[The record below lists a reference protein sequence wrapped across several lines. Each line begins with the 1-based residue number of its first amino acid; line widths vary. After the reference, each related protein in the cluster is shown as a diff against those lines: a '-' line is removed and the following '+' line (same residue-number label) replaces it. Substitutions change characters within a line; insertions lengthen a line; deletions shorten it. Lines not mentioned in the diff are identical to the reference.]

1 MPEQVRWGIPS
12 TANIAV
18 KRFIP
23 GASRSRNGVVAAIPS
38 RDLGRA
44 QAVAGTLGIPG
55 AYGSYDEL
63 LQDPDI
69 DAIYNPLSNR
79 LHAELTVK
87 AAAAG
92 KPILC
97 EKPLALS
104 SEQVRLMV
112 DACRTKGVLLME
124 AFIYRFHP
132 EHRRVQAKRRRLGRE
147 DSNLRLPDPESG
159 ATAWP

>member
-1 MPEQVRWGIPS
+1 VPEQVRWGIPS
-12 TANIAV
+12 TANIVV

-23 GASRSRNGVVAAIPS
+23 GASRSRNGVVA
-38 RDLGRA
+38 
-44 QAVAGTLGIPG
+44 GTLRIPG

-124 AFIYRFHP
+124 AFMYRFHP